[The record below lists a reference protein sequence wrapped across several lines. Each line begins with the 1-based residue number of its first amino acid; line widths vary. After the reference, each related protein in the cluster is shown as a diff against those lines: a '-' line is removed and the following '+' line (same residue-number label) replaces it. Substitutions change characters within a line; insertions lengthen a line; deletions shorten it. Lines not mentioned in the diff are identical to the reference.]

1 MNHDQTTAKP
11 TLHQYKVGG
20 RVRILKP
27 AGGVEDETKRFV
39 GTLGTVRKVY
49 ANGDVFVEPDAAP
62 EDANSWWYGLD
73 EVELVESAPTAE
85 PGWYVVNVWSDDE
98 YRYIPARLVWAADET
113 RAIASSGECPCSDE
127 PHPTKAARIEIPK
140 TPALGTRVSL

>member
-11 TLHQYKVGG
+11 TLHQYKVGD

-27 AGGVEDETKRFV
+27 APGIPTSERFV
-39 GTLGTVRKVY
+39 GTHGTVRNAY
-49 ANGDVFVEPDAAP
+49 GNGDVFVEPDAAP
-62 EDANSWWYGLD
+62 DFANSWWYGPED
-73 EVELVESAPTAE
+73 VELVESAPTE